1 MTQAN
6 PSGETEL
13 KTATVEVEVNLEKP
27 GAIALLPPAD
37 DSADQL
43 QDIKNQVFSV
53 LSDLP
58 ANVSSFFQE
67 YQKQIVTIG
76 LIAAGGIT
84 IKVTLAVLDSLN
96 DIPLLSTALEL
107 VGMGY
112 SGWFIYRYLLRA
124 SNRQELSAEI
134 DAIKEQFLGKEGNS

>member
-6 PSGETEL
+6 PSDETEL
-13 KTATVEVEVNLEKP
+13 KTATAQVEINLEKP
-27 GAIALLPPAD
+27 GAIAALPPAK
-37 DSADQL
+37 DSAAQL
-43 QDIKNQVFSV
+43 QQIKDQVLSV
-53 LSDLP
+53 LSELP
-58 ANVSSFFQE
+58 AYVSNFFQE
-67 YQKQIVTIG
+67 YQKALITIG

-96 DIPLLSTALEL
+96 DIPLLSTTFEL

-112 SGWFIYRYLLRA
+112 TGWFVYRYLLRA

-134 DAIKEQFLGKEGNS
+134 ESFKEQILGK

>member
-37 DSADQL
+37 DSAAQL
-43 QDIKNQVFSV
+43 QDIKNQVLSV
-53 LSDLP
+53 LSELP

-84 IKVTLAVLDSLN
+84 LKVTLAVLDSLN
-96 DIPLLSTALEL
+96 DIPLLSTAMEL

-112 SGWFIYRYLLRA
+112 SGWFVYRYLLRA

-134 DAIKEQFLGKEGNS
+134 DSIKEQFLGK

>member
-6 PSGETEL
+6 HSDETEL
-13 KTATVEVEVNLEKP
+13 QTATVEVEVNLEKP
-27 GAIALLPPAD
+27 GAIALLPPAN
-37 DSADQL
+37 DSAAQL
-43 QDIKNQVFSV
+43 QQIKNQVFSV

-58 ANVSSFFQE
+58 TNVSSFFQE
-67 YQKQIVTIG
+67 YQQQIVTIG

-84 IKVTLAVLDSLN
+84 LKVTLAVLDSLN
-96 DIPLLSTALEL
+96 DIPLLSTAMEL

-112 SGWFIYRYLLRA
+112 SGWFVYRYLLRA

-134 DAIKEQFLGKEGNS
+134 DSIKEQFLGK